1 MRTIATVCV
10 SSVVWRAMKTL
21 FRFVWVTI
29 FAFVVLG
36 GISPQL
42 RAADELAVVLV
53 GNEEVRDASHWARVE
68 GALRALDERGVEVI
82 YLKIR
87 TTTGFDAH
95 VADKMMRI
103 IPSLNAETVALVDG
117 SALSGGALAA
127 LLSDRRLMTASA
139 VIGDLVDLPSMEK
152 TVKDDDGSR
161 DVAAR
166 EARLLKTRVRAAM
179 DSRNVPAALVD
190 GLFGHQGRVRS
201 TLGLPAI
208 ESEDADAPISITGK
222 EAEKLGLVEL
232 VDALPLH
239 GDDIR
244 TVAEAKAWGKAA
256 EAAIVEKKDEVVAPA
271 AAPMGKVKE
280 DSYAGKVVVIKVGED
295 SLVNTAN
302 FEFMKRM
309 LKRADAEGAV
319 AVVFDMDTPGGFV
332 WQTLDLMLAE
342 LTRMKT
348 PVYTFV
354 NSRAISAGA
363 LVAMSTNAIYMAPSA
378 TIGSAGVVTGGGEDV
393 TGTME
398 QKINST
404 VISSARNAAITNG
417 HNPDIVEAFID
428 SDKEVII
435 DGEVISAAGEMLN
448 LNTPEATR
456 MINGRPVL
464 AKGVA
469 NSVADVLEAEGITAE
484 VVVAERT
491 GFEAFAYWAVKLAP
505 LLIMLGIA
513 GAYIEM
519 KSPGLGVPGAVAAIS
534 FAIYFFGAN
543 MAGKLAGWELVALF
557 VLGIVLILLEIFVLP
572 TAFIFALVGSV
583 MVFAALALGM
593 VDKAPVV
600 TESEG
605 WNWSLVWDGLVD
617 PLFNVSL
624 GIFGGML
631 MIMLLMRFLPSV
643 PLFHRF
649 VLAGAVPVGTS
660 SDAGTIPMTQ
670 GEPDARSWLG
680 KTGVAK
686 TILRP
691 AGVVEIDGKDVDV
704 VTSGGFVAKGA
715 KIEVIAQEGMRVVV
729 REP

>member
-1 MRTIATVCV
+1 
-10 SSVVWRAMKTL
+10 MKTL
-21 FRFVWVTI
+21 FRFVWFTV
-29 FAFVVLG
+29 FAFVASG
-36 GISPQL
+36 MISPLL
-42 RAADELAVVLV
+42 RADDGLAVVLV
-53 GNEEVRDASHWARVE
+53 GNEEVSDANHWARVE
-68 GALRALDERGVEVI
+68 DALRALDERGVDVI

-95 VADKMMRI
+95 VADKMMRA
-103 IPSLNAETVALVDG
+103 IPALKAETVALVDG
-117 SALSGGALAA
+117 SALSGGSLAA
-127 LLSDRRLMTASA
+127 LLCDRRMMTPSS

-152 TVKDDDGSR
+152 TIKDDDGSR
-161 DVAAR
+161 DVVAR

-179 DSRNVPAALVD
+179 DSGNVPSALVD
-190 GLFGHQGRVRS
+190 GLFGHQAKVRS
-201 TLGLPAI
+201 TLGLPAVD
-208 ESEDADAPISITGK
+208 SEDDDAPISITGK
-222 EAEKLGLVEL
+222 EAEKLGFVEL
-232 VDALPLH
+232 VDALPSH

-244 TVAEAKAWGKAA
+244 TVAEAKAWGDDEPVLDDKAD
-256 EAAIVEKKDEVVAPA
+256 VPVVPATAPV
-271 AAPMGKVKE
+271 GKVKE
-280 DSYAGKVVVIKVGED
+280 DSYKGKVVVIKVGED

-302 FEFMKRM
+302 FEFMKRT
-309 LKRADAEGAV
+309 LQRAEAEGAA
-319 AVVFDMDTPGGFV
+319 AVVLDMDTPGGFV

-354 NSRAISAGA
+354 NSRAISAGS

-428 SDKEVII
+428 PEKEVII
-435 DGEVISAAGEMLN
+435 DGEVISAAGQMLN
-448 LNTPEATR
+448 LNTPEAMR

-469 NSVADVLEAEGITAE
+469 TSVEEVLEAEGITAE

-491 GFEAFAYWAVKLAP
+491 GFEAIAYWAVKLAP

-519 KSPGLGVPGAVAAIS
+519 KSPGLGVPGAISAIS

-572 TAFIFALVGSV
+572 TAFIFALIGSA

-593 VDKAPVV
+593 VDKAPVI
-600 TESEG
+600 TEGEG
-605 WNWSLVWDGLVD
+605 WNWSGVWDGLVD
-617 PLFNVSL
+617 PLFNASL
-624 GIFGGML
+624 GIFGGIVL
-631 MIMLLMRFLPSV
+631 IMLLMRFLPSL

-649 VLAGAVPVGTS
+649 VLADAVPTGTS
-660 SDAGTIPMTQ
+660 SDAGTVPMAQ
-670 GEPDARSWLG
+670 GAPDASSWLG
-680 KTGVAK
+680 KTGEAK

-691 AGVVEIDGKDVDV
+691 AGVAEIDGQDVDV
-704 VTSGGFVAKGA
+704 VTSGGFVEKGA
-715 KIEVIAQEGMRVVV
+715 KIKVIAQEGMRVVV
-729 REP
+729 RAV

>member
-1 MRTIATVCV
+1 MAGV
-10 SSVVWRAMKTL
+10 SSVMWHVMKTL
-21 FRFVWVTI
+21 FQFVWVTLI
-29 FAFVVLG
+29 AFVACGV
-36 GISPQL
+36 ISPQL
-42 RAADELAVVLV
+42 RAADEIAVILV
-53 GNEEVRDASHWARVE
+53 GNEEVRDASHWSRVE
-68 GALRALDERGVEVI
+68 GALRALDERGVETI

-87 TTTGFDAH
+87 TTTGFDAQ
-95 VADKMMRI
+95 VADKMMRT
-103 IPSLNAETVALVDG
+103 IPALKAETVALVDG
-117 SALSGGALAA
+117 SALSGGSLAA
-127 LLSDRRLMTASA
+127 LLCDRRLMIPSA
-139 VIGDLVDLPSMEK
+139 VLGDLVDLPSLEK
-152 TVKDDDGSR
+152 TIKDDDGSR

-190 GLFGHQGRVRS
+190 GLFGHQSKVRS
-201 TLGLPAI
+201 TLGLTVV

-232 VDALPLH
+232 VDVLPSYS
-239 GDDIR
+239 DDIR
-244 TVAEAKAWGKAA
+244 TVAEAKAWCGAA
-256 EAAIVEKKDEVVAPA
+256 DAADVDKTDEIVVPV
-271 AAPMGKVKE
+271 AAPIGKTKE
-280 DSYAGKVVVIKVGED
+280 ESYAGKVVVVKVGED

-309 LKRADAEGAV
+309 LKRAEAEGAV
-319 AVVFDMDTPGGFV
+319 AVVFDMDTPGGYV
-332 WQTLDLMLAE
+332 WETLDLMLAE

-354 NSRAISAGA
+354 NSRAISAGS

-404 VISSARNAAITNG
+404 VISSARNAAISKG

-428 SDKEVII
+428 SEKEVII

-469 NSVADVLEAEGITAE
+469 NSVEEVLEAEGITAE
-484 VVVAERT
+484 VVLAERT

-513 GAYIEM
+513 GTYIEM
-519 KSPGLGVPGAVAAIS
+519 KSPGLGVPGAIAAIS

-572 TAFIFALVGSV
+572 TAFIFALTGSV

-600 TESEG
+600 TEGEG
-605 WNWSLVWDGLVD
+605 WNWSGVWDGLVV
-617 PLFNVSL
+617 PLFNASL
-624 GIFGGML
+624 GIFGGMVL
-631 MIMLLMRFLPSV
+631 IMLLMRFLPAV

-660 SDAGTIPMTQ
+660 SAAGTIPMES
-670 GEPDARSWLG
+670 GVPDTRSWLG

-691 AGVVEIDGKDVDV
+691 AGVVEIDGQDVDV

-715 KIEVIAQEGMRVVV
+715 EIKVIAQEGMRVVV
-729 REP
+729 RKV